1 MKKTIF
7 ALIAI
12 ACLVS
17 VWTATEAQAFEIVTR
32 EMMEKEIVVETDLI
46 KTADNFIVLF
56 DASSSANEMV
66 PGRSIS
72 RIQATKDLLKERVA
86 QLPDLGYTAGLYI
99 YTTPS
104 GKYQEVYGMQAY
116 KPDAFAA
123 AVDTLPTE
131 GKGPTMMQKGLHS
144 LRSVVAGLTGKTV
157 VFMFT
162 DGTYNRLRGTKKP
175 LQIAQEIVKDKDVCF
190 YLISSADEEEEKQV
204 VAAVTQINS
213 CSRVVPLST
222 FLDNPEY
229 SSGALFIVKTTAYER
244 LVPVSAVVG
253 VDYENLLF
261 DFDSSAIRGGHDE
274 KLDMLGDFMQKNP
287 QATVIAAGFTDSQ
300 GDEEYNLWLSERRA
314 QSVKDYLVNKFSIDM
329 DRIVTLWYG
338 ELNPAADNAT
348 EEGRQLNRRV
358 EIAVG
363 GM

>member
-244 LVPVSAVVG
+244 LIPVTAVVG
-253 VDYENLLF
+253 VDFENLLF
-261 DFDSSAIRGGHDE
+261 DFDSSAIRSGHNDQ
-274 KLDMLGDFMQKNP
+274 LDMLGAYLQKNP
-287 QATVIAAGFTDSQ
+287 DAYVVAAGFTDSQ

-314 QSVKDYLVNKFSIDM
+314 ASVKDYLVNKFSIDM

-348 EEGRQLNRRV
+348 EEGQQINRRV

-363 GM
+363 Q

>member
-1 MKKTIF
+1 MKKPIVLILSIP
-7 ALIAI
+7 ALIFFLTLSA
-12 ACLVS
+12 V
-17 VWTATEAQAFEIVTR
+17 QAFELVTR
-32 EMMEKEIVVETDLI
+32 EMLEKEIIVETDLI

-66 PGRSIS
+66 PGKSIS

-86 QLPDLGYTAGLYI
+86 SLPDLGYMAGLYI

-104 GKYQEVYGMQAY
+104 GKFQEVYGMQAFNR
-116 KPDAFAA
+116 DAFAA
-123 AVDTLPTE
+123 AIDQLPAE
-131 GKGPTMMQKGLHS
+131 GKGPTMMQKGLSS
-144 LRSVVAGLTGKTV
+144 LRSVVAGLSGKTV

-162 DGTYNRLRGTKKP
+162 DGTYNRVRGTKTP

-190 YLISSADEEEEKQV
+190 YLISSADEQAEKQV
-204 VAAVTQINS
+204 VNAVTQINS
-213 CSRVVPLST
+213 CSRVVPLAV
-222 FLDNPEY
+222 FLDNPLY
-229 SSGALFIVKTTAYER
+229 TSGALFIVKTTAYER
-244 LVPVSAVVG
+244 LIPVTEVVG

-261 DFDSSAIRGGHDE
+261 DFDSSAIRSGHDD
-274 KLDMLGDFMQKNP
+274 KLDMLGAYLQKNP
-287 QATVIAAGFTDSQ
+287 DAYVVAAGFTDSQ

-314 QSVKDYLVNKFSIDM
+314 ASVKDYLVNKFSIDM

-348 EEGRQLNRRV
+348 EEGQQINRRV

-363 GM
+363 Q